1 MQKEQ
6 TTLENIL
13 SAGKHEFMEKD
24 FQTASLRKIVRDAGV
39 TTGAFYGYFS
49 GKKALFDALVSEEYN
64 VFMNEY
70 KKAQQDFANLPP
82 EEQPDN
88 MGKQSGDYMEYM
100 VDYVY
105 EHFDTFKL
113 ILCHSEGTKY
123 ADMIHEMV
131 EIEVKSTH
139 DFIDTLKSLGHN
151 VKAIDSRLEHIL
163 VSGMFTSFFEFLR
176 W

>member
-24 FQTASLRKIVRDAGV
+24 FQTASLRKIVKDAGV

-49 GKKALFDALVSEEYN
+49 GKEALFDALVSEEYN

-88 MGKQSGDYMEYM
+88 MGKQ
-100 VDYVY
+100 
-105 EHFDTFKL
+105 
-113 ILCHSEGTKY
+113 
-123 ADMIHEMV
+123 
-131 EIEVKSTH
+131 
-139 DFIDTLKSLGHN
+139 
-151 VKAIDSRLEHIL
+151 
-163 VSGMFTSFFEFLR
+163 
-176 W
+176 

>member
-13 SAGKHEFMEKD
+13 EAGKHEFMEKD

-49 GKKALFDALVSEEYN
+49 GKEALFDALVG
-64 VFMNEY
+64 NEY
-70 KKAQQDFANLPP
+70 DVLMSRYKNAQQDFANLPP

-88 MGKQSGDYMEYM
+88 MGKQSGDYMEY
-100 VDYVY
+100 
-105 EHFDTFKL
+105 
-113 ILCHSEGTKY
+113 
-123 ADMIHEMV
+123 MV

-163 VSGMFTSFFEFLR
+163 VSGMFTSFFEMVIHDMPKEQAVTFNKELR
-176 W
+176 AFYTAGWKELMGM